1 MATTKISSQL
11 NAMRRAS
18 TLASSVLSRTLA
30 TAHGGVGV
38 GVGVATSTAVHHN
51 QRLLQ
56 VALYGSSS
64 SSGGSYTRWWS
75 KSPARVLSLGVA
87 GALISVAAAQEVH
100 AKEPPPPE
108 LVPKDVVLYQY
119 EACPF
124 CNKVKGMDLPS
135 TLIFLK

>member
-1 MATTKISSQL
+1 
-11 NAMRRAS
+11 MRRAP

-38 GVGVATSTAVHHN
+38 GVSVSVSVATSTAVHHK

-56 VALYGSSS
+56 VALYRSSS

-87 GALISVAAAQEVH
+87 GALISAAAAAQEVH

-124 CNKVKGMDLPS
+124 CNKVKGTDL
-135 TLIFLK
+135 FLF